1 MTTAFWKDAAVR
13 AVKTF
18 AQAVLALMTTG
29 SVGLTHLDWL
39 VVLNVAGA
47 AALASVLTSIT
58 SLSNVGTSGTGKH
71 VDTVPAIVTA
81 DPHPLVAPDPAPL
94 PTTVDTT
101 PIA

>member
-39 VVLNVAGA
+39 AVLNVAGA

-71 VDTVPAIVTA
+71 VDTAPTITAALPSGIV
-81 DPHPLVAPDPAPL
+81 PDPPDAT
-94 PTTVDTT
+94 PTV
-101 PIA
+101 

>member
-1 MTTAFWKDAAVR
+1 LTTAFWKDAAVR

-39 VVLNVAGA
+39 TVLNVAGA

-58 SLSNVGTSGTGKH
+58 SLSNVGTSSTGKH
-71 VDTVPAIVTA
+71 VDTGPVTA

-94 PTTVDTT
+94 PTTVDAT
-101 PIA
+101 PIV